1 MVYWKCHQPNIPC
14 AACENRPFSSGVFVV
29 ACFISYGYSI
39 TQIFAFV
46 KPFYANICIS
56 PYLLVFACFL
66 RVMLDIS
73 YKERGAFMYDR
84 ILALCQEKNISI
96 TALCQKVT
104 GSSGNLSTWKKGYM
118 RSDYLLACAE
128 ILGVSVDYLL
138 GHKNTPIEPL
148 ALKASKG
155 EWIKL
160 LETMSDE
167 NLIKLRDYALL
178 LLLSQGQAG
187 QGDQGSQK

>member
-1 MVYWKCHQPNIPC
+1 
-14 AACENRPFSSGVFVV
+14 
-29 ACFISYGYSI
+29 
-39 TQIFAFV
+39 
-46 KPFYANICIS
+46 
-56 PYLLVFACFL
+56 
-66 RVMLDIS
+66 
-73 YKERGAFMYDR
+73 MYDR